1 MMNKFF
7 FDSYAIIEILKG
19 SESYQKYANAEFVI
33 TKLNLFEVYYRM
45 LQDSQE
51 KADLFLS
58 AYAQHAVDFDETVIA
73 EACKFRLENK
83 RNSFSMA
90 DCIGYIL
97 ALKNSLKFL
106 AGDMQFKT
114 MPKVEFA
121 K

>member
-1 MMNKFF
+1 MTNKFF

-19 SESYQKYANAEFVI
+19 SEGYQKYATAGFII

-58 AYAQHAVDFDETVIA
+58 LYAPHAVDFDETVIA
-73 EACKFRLENK
+73 EACRFRLENK
-83 RNSFSMA
+83 KSRLSMT
-90 DCIGYIL
+90 DCIGYVI
-97 ALKNSLKFL
+97 ALKNALKFL
-106 AGDMQFKT
+106 TGDSQFRD
-114 MPKVEFA
+114 MPNVEFV